1 MDEEIKQYHLIKA
14 LYEKIDNIL
23 EQFNCFTTDEG
34 DYIESL
40 YSPMA
45 LYSTGSL
52 MDAYDIINDFKS
64 LLEKKLDEFGK
75 K

>member
-1 MDEEIKQYHLIKA
+1 MDEEIKQYHLIKG

-23 EQFNCFTTDEG
+23 EQFNCFTVDEEN
-34 DYIESL
+34 YIENL

-52 MDAYDIINDFKS
+52 MDAYDIINDFKN
-64 LLEKKLDEFGK
+64 LLEKKLDKFEEK
-75 K
+75 